1 MRAES
6 SRLAEISTESLEA
19 ATGKCSCKKF
29 YESNRE
35 STKEGN
41 VGGFVCAQARACQ
54 GRVVM
59 SAFKYC
65 RVEIA

>member
-19 ATGKCSCKKF
+19 VTGKCSCKKF

-41 VGGFVCAQARACQ
+41 VGGLCVCTGTCLP
-54 GRVVM
+54 GEGGYVC
-59 SAFKYC
+59 F
-65 RVEIA
+65 